1 MAYRSER
8 MTLEENTGFE
18 EARQFIRH
26 AANVPLACNR
36 EGHRDDEAQELTNVS
51 FGGLAFVSRERHAP
65 GDVLELSFPSM
76 EKQPSLRGEV
86 VWSRVDGD
94 ANGEQYVEGIRFLD
108 ERDHFRA
115 RLVEQICY
123 IEAYIAQQKDQG
135 RNLTHEA
142 AAEEWTR
149 KYAAIFPQ

>member
-1 MAYRSER
+1 MKKEDVD
-8 MTLEENTGFE
+8 FE
-18 EARQFIRH
+18 EVRQFIRH

-36 EGHRDDEAQELTNVS
+36 EGHRNDSPQELTNVS
-51 FGGLAFVSRERHAP
+51 FGGLAFVSNEPHAP

-76 EKQPSLRGEV
+76 RNHPSLRGEV
-86 VWSRVDGD
+86 VWSRADDNTG
-94 ANGEQYVEGIRFLD
+94 ARRYMEGIRFLD

-123 IEAYIAQQKDQG
+123 IEAYAAQQKSHG
-135 RNLTHEA
+135 RKLTHEE
-142 AAEEWTR
+142 AAEEWTK